1 MPVIMD
7 LSNIMISTL
16 MAQLGRHTN
25 AEVDEDMLRHMILNT
40 IRSNRKKFFQ
50 EYGELVIAADD
61 RNYWR
66 KQTFPYYKAMRKKHR
81 ESSEIDWNKVFEALN
96 NIKQEIKDIFPYKV
110 VQVDNAEADDVIAT
124 ICMENGQQL
133 ASGERFLIL
142 SSDKDMGQLQ
152 KFANIDQFDPVRKR
166 WIKVS
171 NPEEFLIEH
180 ILKGDSSDGIPNIL
194 SQDDT
199 FVAGVRQKPMT
210 KKKIEAFKEDINNMD
225 AETKRNF
232 ERNKLLIDLSCV
244 PENIQSQVMEQY
256 NTEKGFGREKLFNY
270 FIEKRL
276 RNLMDTI
283 NEF

>member
-61 RNYWR
+61 KNYWR
-66 KQTFPYYKAMRKKHR
+66 KQVFPYYKAMRKQNR
-81 ESSEIDWNKVFEALN
+81 EASELDWNKIFESLN
-96 NIKQEIKDIFPYKV
+96 KIKQEIKDFFPYKV
-110 VQVDNAEADDVIAT
+110 IQVPHAEADDIIAT
-124 ICMENGQQL
+124 ICIENGQQL
-133 ASGERFLIL
+133 VSGEKYLIL

-152 KFANIDQFDPVRKR
+152 KYANIDQFDPVRKR
-166 WIKVS
+166 WVKVS
-171 NPEEFLIEH
+171 DPETFLMEH
-180 ILKGDSSDGIPNIL
+180 LFKGDSGDGVPNIL
-194 SQDDT
+194 SPDDT
-199 FVAGVRQKPMT
+199 FVSGIRQKPVT
-210 KKKIEAFKEDINNMD
+210 KKRMDAWKEDINTMD
-225 AETKRNF
+225 EETKRNF
-232 ERNKLLIDLSCV
+232 DRNKLLIDLSCI
-244 PENIQSQVMEQY
+244 PKNITDQVIEQY
-256 NTEKGFGREKLFNY
+256 EADKGFGREKLFNY

>member
-25 AEVDEDMLRHMILNT
+25 AEVNEDQLRHMILNT

>member
-25 AEVDEDMLRHMILNT
+25 AEVNEDQLRHMILNT

-61 RNYWR
+61 KNYWR
-66 KQTFPYYKAMRKKHR
+66 KQVFPYYKAMRKQNR
-81 ESSEIDWNKVFEALN
+81 EASELDWNKIFESLN
-96 NIKQEIKDIFPYKV
+96 KIKQEIKDFFPYKV
-110 VQVDNAEADDVIAT
+110 IQVPHAEADDIIAT
-124 ICMENGQQL
+124 ICIENGQQL
-133 ASGERFLIL
+133 VSGEKYLIL

-152 KFANIDQFDPVRKR
+152 KYANIDQFDPVRKR
-166 WIKVS
+166 WVKVS
-171 NPEEFLIEH
+171 DPETFLMEH
-180 ILKGDSSDGIPNIL
+180 LFKGDSGDGVPNIL
-194 SQDDT
+194 SPDDT
-199 FVAGVRQKPMT
+199 FVSGIRQKPVT
-210 KKKIEAFKEDINNMD
+210 KKRMDAWKEDINTMD
-225 AETKRNF
+225 EETKRNF
-232 ERNKLLIDLSCV
+232 DRNKLLIDLSCI
-244 PENIQSQVMEQY
+244 PKDITDQVIEQY
-256 NTEKGFGREKLFNY
+256 ESDKGIGREKLFNY